1 MKYFVYIGLIFICF
15 PAFSQEFEIVVDTN
29 SDGLVFEG
37 IGAVSAG
44 ASSRLL
50 IDYPEPY
57 RSDILDFLF
66 EPGFGASLQHFKF
79 ELGGDINSTCGTEPS
94 FARTREEMLFPKK
107 MYFERGYEGWM
118 AQEAKKRN
126 PDIFLDILQ
135 WGAPGWFKGGFY
147 SKDNADYVVAYIQ
160 GAKKFLGIDINYCG
174 LWNEK
179 HIPDQ
184 SRNYVVNFLKPAL
197 QEAGLNAVQIV
208 GNDMYCNSPE
218 HHRPWSYA
226 DELWADPELREVIDI
241 IGYHYLET
249 EATPETKALG
259 KPIWESEASVM
270 TGDWPNALRMAREI
284 NRNYI
289 KSNVV
294 KTIYWNPVDAY
305 YPNVSWNNIGIMEA
319 KHPWCGHYEIRPAVW
334 AIAHFTQ
341 FAKPGWKFVDSG
353 CGYAPGGAVFTT
365 LKSPDGKDFSMI
377 IVSGEKEET
386 LRVKLEYQDA
396 DSLYVWQSTA
406 EEQFIQKP
414 FIKVT
419 DRIFSLKSEPNS
431 IYTLTTTTGQ
441 MKGVPKHKIPAEEM
455 FPVDYVEDFE
465 ACSENTTP
473 KFLSDQGG
481 AFEVVNENGNKVLQQ
496 VITGDLICWDPW
508 GPNNPEPYTQ
518 FGSIDYRDYE
528 VSVDVR
534 TGEAGTAKVFGRVRW
549 FESNTAPHGVG
560 LELDAGGNWQL
571 TVDQKTVKSG
581 VERIETDRWHNLK
594 LVFKGQNAEAFLD
607 QKLLTSFTLDE
618 KHSHGL
624 AGIGCNWQKV
634 RFDNLSFSA
643 FLEK

>member
-1 MKYFVYIGLIFICF
+1 MKFIILLYSILTWVPVF
-15 PAFSQEFEIVVDTN
+15 AQEFEVVI
-29 SDGLVFEG
+29 DGDSPGLTYEG

-66 EPGFGASLQHFKF
+66 KPGFGASLQHFKF
-79 ELGGDINSTCGTEPS
+79 ELGGDMNSTCGTEPS
-94 FARTREEMLFPKK
+94 FARTRKEMLFPKK
-107 MYFERGYEGWM
+107 KYFERGYEGWM
-118 AQEAKKRN
+118 AQETKKRN
-126 PDIFLDILQ
+126 PDIFFDVLQ
-135 WGAPGWFKGGFY
+135 WGAPGWFDGGFY

-160 GAKKFLGIDINYCG
+160 GAKKFLDIDIDYCG

-179 HIPDQ
+179 HIPNQ

-197 QEAGLNAVQIV
+197 QEAGLNGVQIA

-226 DELWADPELREVIDI
+226 EELWADAELREAIDI
-241 IGYHYLET
+241 VGYHYLET

-305 YPNVSWNNIGIMEA
+305 YPNVSWTNAGIMEA
-319 KHPWCGHYEIRPAVW
+319 KNPWCGHYEIRPAVW

-341 FAKPGWKFVDSG
+341 FAQPGWKFVDSA
-353 CGYAPGGAVFTT
+353 CGFSPGEAVFTT
-365 LKSPDGKDFSMI
+365 LKSPDEKDFSLI
-377 IVSGEKEET
+377 IVSGEKEESLT
-386 LRVKLEYQDA
+386 VKLENQGVDT
-396 DSLYVWQSTA
+396 LYVWQSTA
-406 EEQFIQKP
+406 EEQFIRKMP
-414 FIKVT
+414 VRLKNRT
-419 DRIFSLKSEPNS
+419 FSLKTNPNS

-441 MKGVPKHKIPAEEM
+441 KKGVPKHRIPSKKL
-455 FPVDYVEDFE
+455 FPADYIEDFE
-465 ACSENTTP
+465 GYAENATP
-473 KFLSDQGG
+473 RFLSDQGG

-518 FGSIDYRDYE
+518 FGSMEYGDYE
-528 VSVDVR
+528 VSVDVK
-534 TGEAGTAKVFGRVRW
+534 TGKAGTAKVFGRVRW

-560 LELDAGGNWQL
+560 LELDAGGNWRL

-581 VERIETDRWHNLK
+581 VEKIETDRWHNLK
-594 LVFKGQNAEAFLD
+594 LVFNGQKVEACLAG
-607 QKLLTSFTLDE
+607 KRLALFTLD
-618 KHSHGL
+618 KNHSHGL

-634 RFDNLSFSA
+634 RFDSLVFTVFS
-643 FLEK
+643 EK